1 MNARLL
7 YAATI
12 ALAFASTAALADE
25 TAEAPTRAQVIAD
38 YQRAAQAGAL
48 HRNDYADELASRAAP
63 AVVRPREDVV
73 AEIGRARADR
83 AQLKGPFANRT
94 YNPGGTEVLRPFTF
108 ARADVK
114 AEVLAARADGTLR
127 RTDYDDD
134 VVHVSKPLPR
144 GTFGRLFAGRAP
156 GNGG

>member
-12 ALAFASTAALADE
+12 ALAVASTAALADE
-25 TAEAPTRAQVIAD
+25 TGAPTREQVIAD
-38 YQRAAQAGAL
+38 YQQAAQAGTL

-73 AEIGRARADR
+73 AELGRAHADR
-83 AQLKGPFANRT
+83 ARLKGPLANRT
-94 YNPGGTEVLRPFTF
+94 YNPAGTEVLRPLTF

-144 GTFGRLFAGRAP
+144 GTFKRLFAGHTAS
-156 GNGG
+156 NGG